1 MKVTVHVRRR
11 PEIADP
17 QGTAVSRALS
27 DLGYGEAKVRIN
39 KEIVLDVEGSNH
51 QEVHDR
57 VTEMC
62 EVLLANP
69 VMDDFEIRVEG

>member
-1 MKVTVHVRRR
+1 MKVTVYVRRR

-17 QGTAVSRALS
+17 QGTAVSRALA
-27 DLGYGEAKVRIN
+27 DLGYGQAKVRIN
-39 KEIVLDVEGSNH
+39 KEIVLEMPDASRYEVEAK
-51 QEVHDR
+51 

-69 VMDDFEIRVEG
+69 VMDDFEIRIDG

>member
-1 MKVTVHVRRR
+1 MRVTVYVRRR

-17 QGTAVSRALS
+17 QGTAVSRALA
-27 DLGYGEAKVRIN
+27 DLGYGESKVRIN
-39 KEIVLDVEGSNH
+39 KEIVLEMSNASRDEVESK
-51 QEVHDR
+51 

-69 VMDDFEIRVEG
+69 VMDDFEIRIDE

>member
-17 QGTAVSRALS
+17 QGTAVSRALA
-27 DLGYGEAKVRIN
+27 DLGYGEARVRIN
-39 KEIVLDVEGSNH
+39 KEIVLDVEGTDR
-51 QEVHDR
+51 QEIEDL

-69 VMDDFEIRVEG
+69 VMDDFEIRIDE

>member
-17 QGTAVSRALS
+17 QGTAVSRALA
-27 DLGYGEAKVRIN
+27 DLGYGEARVRIN
-39 KEIVLDVEGSNH
+39 KEIVLDVEGTDR
-51 QEVHDR
+51 QEIEDR

-69 VMDDFEIRVEG
+69 VMDDFEIRIDE